1 MTELQLPEQLRGPW
15 HHALILTYGAD
26 IPFFENALWRQFS
39 ARCRNK
45 IILADGQCY
54 LEACANYARSG
65 LARHLN
71 QRYVAEGIFTPRAAH
86 AKLILLT
93 NPERGRLLVG
103 SGNLGWQGYASGGEL
118 FTQYEYSADAPEA
131 LNAFL
136 ATRELVDELVA
147 RRYISAPAEKRI
159 HHLLE
164 KTPWLFQSPTSEW
177 EPVRHNLTHS
187 FLDQL
192 QQAAGDEP
200 VEELWVL
207 SPFYDKELVAL
218 DRLLTSLNPR
228 QAILLMQPSRTSV
241 DPTALQTVLDRFGG
255 RCQLRSFNKGD
266 DSPYVHAKLYLLKLA
281 DRAICLQ
288 GSPNLSQ
295 VAMLLTVPQG
305 NIELANLLS
314 GPRHAFDDLLDALDT
329 HLVERVDE
337 LDLSYQPSE
346 TPPDQP
352 SDGWRLIGGEWHDDW
367 LYLSFQGTLP
377 ELEGASLVIANCA
390 FPLDMRK
397 REPQGLELKLRPEAI
412 GLLGRPVPIIIR
424 WGEGDD
430 ATASNP
436 IFVCDRAALRK
447 EIEKGDEDEEQTL
460 NRVGDLDLDDEEFER
475 LLGELDAALMID
487 RRSVWQLAGRTP
499 PSTTDED
506 DETLRLD
513 YADVDY
519 EMLRQH
525 PKIQQYL
532 RKGTGGRIYAR
543 SRLQII
549 LNAITDHFRGL
560 LDVSTGTQ
568 LVGKVI
574 AELEGSE
581 AETEEEREQEEEE
594 KQKRRLTSRQRIRR
608 ILKDFIRRYLRGIRS
623 PDFQEFAGFEVIAQN
638 YVIFAHILWRLFAK
652 DWVEPEFVVE
662 SLLQTWGFFWGND
675 GQTGYYQQLGEEQ
688 QAQVLQW
695 VRDYHADAQLLAA
708 LCYSAHLTHIE
719 HWEELRFALR
729 DFWRKMLRHSP
740 FEITAETLEEAWHF
754 VAHLIP
760 YEPPRPTAIVD
771 ELARLAEFETEYSFL
786 RKLENRYHYP
796 PWSCWLDKARVRRP
810 SSSDSVL
817 VKCLMLRAEDAL
829 PDQEGAVALLQ
840 EWMRFEN
847 LDYYR
852 IHSPDPNGSRKMV
865 FYEVSEMAGVY
876 WARDRGEDPV
886 DFSGPIAPRSNDW
899 DAMLSQLQ
907 TLAAQVDAELILPR
921 PKIVAVSLSQGA
933 HRDRRE

>member
-1 MTELQLPEQLRGPW
+1 MTELQLPEQLKGPW

-54 LEACANYARSG
+54 LEACTNYARSG
-65 LARHLN
+65 LVRHLN

-136 ATRELVDELVA
+136 ATRELVDGLVV
-147 RRYISAPAEKRI
+147 RRYISTPAEKRI

-164 KTPWLFQSPTSEW
+164 KTPWLFQSPINEW

-192 QQAAGDEP
+192 QQAVDDEP

-207 SPFYDKELVAL
+207 SPFYDEELVAL
-218 DRLLTSLNPR
+218 DRLLTSLNPH

-266 DSPYVHAKLYLLKLA
+266 NSPDVHAKLYLLKLA

-288 GSPNLSQ
+288 GSPNISQ

-305 NIELANLLS
+305 NIELANLLT
-314 GPRHAFDDLLDALDT
+314 GPPHAFDDLLYALGT
-329 HLVERVDE
+329 HPVERLDE
-337 LDLSYQPSE
+337 LDLSYQSPATPSE
-346 TPPDQP
+346 QP
-352 SDGWRLIGGEWHDDW
+352 CDGWRLIGGEWHGDW

-377 ELEGASLVIANCA
+377 ELEGASLVIANRA

-397 REPQGLELKLRPEAI
+397 QERQGLELKLCPEAI
-412 GLLGRPVPIIIR
+412 GLLGRPVPIVIR

-430 ATASNP
+430 APTSNP
-436 IFVCDRAALRK
+436 IFVCNRTALRK
-447 EIEKGDEDEEQTL
+447 EIEKGDKEDEEQTL
-460 NRVGDLDLDDEEFER
+460 NRVGDLNLDDEEFER

-532 RKGTGGRIYAR
+532 RKGTGGRVYAR

-560 LDVSTGTQ
+560 LDVSTGAQ
-568 LVGKVI
+568 LVDKVI
-574 AELEGSE
+574 AELEESK

-594 KQKRRLTSRQRIRR
+594 KQRRRRTSGQRIRR
-608 ILKDFIRRYLRGIRS
+608 ILKSFIRRYLQGIRS

-638 YVIFAHILWRLFAK
+638 YVIFAHVLWRLFSK
-652 DWVEPEFVVE
+652 DWIEHKFVVE
-662 SLLQTWGFFWGND
+662 SLLQTWVFFWGNG
-675 GQTGYYQQLGEEQ
+675 GQAGYYRELAKEQ

-695 VRDYHADAQLLAA
+695 VSDYHADAQLLAA
-708 LCYSAHLTHIE
+708 LSYSAYLAHIE
-719 HWEELRFALR
+719 HREEPRFALR
-729 DFWRKMLRHSP
+729 DFWREMLRRP
-740 FEITAETLEEAWHF
+740 YFEITPETLEEAWHF
-754 VAHLIP
+754 MAHLIP
-760 YEPPRPTAIVD
+760 YEPPRPIAIVD
-771 ELARLAEFETEYSFL
+771 ELARLAEFETEHSFL
-786 RKLENRYHYP
+786 RRLENRYHYP
-796 PWSCWLDKARVRRP
+796 PWSCRLDKTKVWQA
-810 SSSDSVL
+810 SLSASVF
-817 VKCLMLRAEDAL
+817 VKCLVVRAEDAL
-829 PDQEGAVALLQ
+829 PDQDAAIALLQ

-852 IHSPDPNGSRKMV
+852 IHSPDLNEPRKIL
-865 FYEVSEMAGVY
+865 FYEVSESAGVY
-876 WARDRGEDPV
+876 WARDRGENPA
-886 DFSGPIAPRSNDW
+886 DFSGPIASRSTDW
-899 DAMLSQLQ
+899 DAMLSHLQ
-907 TLAAQVDAELILPR
+907 ALAAQVDAELILLR
-921 PKIVAVSLSQGA
+921 PEAVVVSLCQDA
-933 HRDRRE
+933 HQDR